1 MIHDDR
7 KDICHRRLAEVSL
20 PEPWRADP
28 EQSHLLDLVCVL
40 LRSPAGLRR
49 WSVMRAIR
57 ARHAGAGQEHSLKLE
72 NDVERVFR
80 KYCTDEYLPGG
91 RNAGST
97 PTETALFYR
106 PKERAGEVW
115 AVHAERAN
123 QWLNAEI
130 GAARLHGA
138 AALADPL

>member
-1 MIHDDR
+1 MNDDNR
-7 KDICHRRLAEVSL
+7 KVICQRRLADVSL
-20 PEPWRADP
+20 PESWRADS
-28 EQSHLLDLVCVL
+28 EQSYLFDLVCVL

-57 ARHAGAGQEHSLKLE
+57 ARHTGAGQEHSLKLE

-91 RNAGST
+91 RNAGSI
-97 PTETALFYR
+97 PAEAALFYR

-123 QWLNAEI
+123 EWLNAEI
-130 GAARLHGA
+130 GAAVLDGADALSGRL
-138 AALADPL
+138 